1 MLATAA
7 RRGCVF
13 GVVFGT
19 LVICVE
25 LFLAETSGRPATAD
39 AGVSVIAVLLGAVW
53 GGILG
58 LLGGLAAGAL
68 LRHGAPWVVAALITW
83 CALAA
88 GWLVLNGAAWNI
100 HFPPDRLTL
109 DVFAGMAAIV
119 AWQCRS
125 LERAATNYAW
135 TNAQ

>member
-7 RRGCVF
+7 RRGWVF
-13 GVVFGT
+13 GVMFGT

-39 AGVSVIAVLLGAVW
+39 AGVSVIAVLLGAFW
-53 GGILG
+53 GGIFG

-68 LRHGAPWVVAALITW
+68 LRHGAPWVNAALITW
-83 CALAA
+83 FGLAA
-88 GWLVLNGAAWNI
+88 GWLILNWAVWDI
-100 HFPPDRLTL
+100 QFPPDRLTL
-109 DVFAGMAAIV
+109 DVLAGMAAIL

-125 LERAATNYAW
+125 LERHV
-135 TNAQ
+135 